1 MTVER
6 VIQGSPQEAHE
17 TVTVERMIQGL
28 TARSPDETVTVEHNR
43 RITVDSV
50 ALMDG
55 S

>member
-1 MTVER
+1 MHFKFETIPTHRKKPMTVER
-6 VIQGSPQEAHE
+6 VIQGSRQEAH
-17 TVTVERMIQGL
+17 
-28 TARSPDETVTVEHNR
+28 DETVTVEHNR